1 MGFGVASSLEN
12 GAVAGLYGAIAIGI
26 VASIF
31 GGTPAQ
37 ISGPTGPMTV
47 VVAGFAAAHTG
58 DPSWVFVTVALA
70 GLFQVII
77 GVLKLGKYINYIPYP
92 VISGFMSGIGIIII
106 LLQVSQLIG
115 QPALKS
121 PIEAISVLPEQLVT
135 MNVIALLLGLGTMAI
150 VYLAPLVIRA
160 VPGTLVGLI
169 FITTLSVVFSFD
181 VPRIGHIPS
190 GVPSLLIPQF
200 DWAMF
205 QIIVVPALA
214 LAVDGKMMEQWFD
227 QFCCRNINEISVL
240 VGWPI
245 STSCR

>member
-1 MGFGVASSLEN
+1 
-12 GAVAGLYGAIAIGI
+12 
-26 VASIF
+26 
-31 GGTPAQ
+31 
-37 ISGPTGPMTV
+37 MTV

-58 DPSWVFVTVALA
+58 DPSCVFVTVALA

-214 LAVDGKMMEQWFD
+214 LAV
-227 QFCCRNINEISVL
+227 
-240 VGWPI
+240 VG
-245 STSCR
+245 SLA

>member
-1 MGFGVASSLEN
+1 MEN

-92 VISGFMSGIGIIII
+92 VISGFMSGIGIII
-106 LLQVSQLIG
+106 LFQVSQLIG

-214 LAVDGKMMEQWFD
+214 LAV
-227 QFCCRNINEISVL
+227 
-240 VGWPI
+240 VG
-245 STSCR
+245 SLA

>member
-1 MGFGVASSLEN
+1 MEN

-47 VVAGFAAAHTG
+47 VVAGFVAAHTG

-115 QPALKS
+115 QPAREE
-121 PIEAISVLPEQLVT
+121 P
-135 MNVIALLLGLGTMAI
+135 
-150 VYLAPLVIRA
+150 
-160 VPGTLVGLI
+160 
-169 FITTLSVVFSFD
+169 D
-181 VPRIGHIPS
+181 
-190 GVPSLLIPQF
+190 
-200 DWAMF
+200 
-205 QIIVVPALA
+205 
-214 LAVDGKMMEQWFD
+214 
-227 QFCCRNINEISVL
+227 
-240 VGWPI
+240 
-245 STSCR
+245 